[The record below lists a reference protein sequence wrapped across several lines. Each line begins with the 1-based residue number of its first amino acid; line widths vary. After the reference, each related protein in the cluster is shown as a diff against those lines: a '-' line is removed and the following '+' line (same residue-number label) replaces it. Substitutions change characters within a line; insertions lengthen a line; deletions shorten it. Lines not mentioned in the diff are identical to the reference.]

1 MKLATLPL
9 VVLLAM
15 VSWAGGQITEG
26 QWTYIVENGGA
37 TITASTATG
46 DVIIPSELD
55 GYAVKKVGN
64 GYPSIFGNPN
74 TSVTSITIPDSVTSI
89 GGSAFQECTS
99 LTGVIIPNSVTSIG
113 QYAFYGCT
121 GLTADLTIPNS
132 VTSIERYAFDS
143 CTGLTSVSIPDS
155 VTRIGLLAFAYCTG
169 LTSVDIPSRFTAQIG
184 AIGFTGQL
192 ATDLMADGLVE
203 AITQRVLAAL
213 PNNYGIATKA
223 DLGTAVSDATSQ
235 AIAQVQAAPN
245 DYNLFSPTQYQANRD
260 RGLADGIRDGISKV
274 IVAPESY
281 GLYDSTSIMDLRMGG
296 LMIQKQG
303 TDATIVLQP
312 QTTTDL
318 VTVPFTNNGP
328 PITNAIPMPGDKG
341 FLRVGA
347 IYVPAGDLTDV
358 QTVDQGTGFSRSSG
372 FTW

>member
-64 GYPSIFGNPN
+64 RSPSIFGIPN

-89 GGSAFQECTS
+89 GGSAFEECTS

-235 AIAQVQAAPN
+235 AIAQVQATPH
-245 DYNLFSPTQYQANRD
+245 DYNLFSSTQYEANRIAGQQD
-260 RGLADGIRDGISKV
+260 V
-274 IVAPESY
+274 IASPESY

-303 TDATIVLQP
+303 TNATIVFQP

-318 VTVPFTNNGP
+318 LTVPFTNNGP
-328 PITNAIPMPGDKG
+328 PITNTVPMPGDKG

-358 QTVDQGTGFSRSSG
+358 LNNVDVGDT
-372 FTW
+372 FTY